1 MTRLQNG
8 QALPAFDVPAVGG
21 GTISIRQFSQGSYGV
36 VLIYRGAWCPY
47 CQAQLAGFQ
56 RASEKL
62 AEAGVKVVALSVDNE
77 ATTRSTIEKFK
88 LSFPVG
94 HSADAD
100 KVASITGAYTNES
113 PRYLQA
119 TGFLLA
125 PEGKIL
131 NAVYSSGPL
140 GRLVAEDVIGMVAY
154 LKSKAQVPACRSGLG
169 NESGALRDV

>member
-8 QALPAFDVPAVGG
+8 QTFPAFDVSAVGG
-21 GTISIRQFSQGSYGV
+21 GSISIPQSLRGSYGV
-36 VLIYRGAWCPY
+36 VLIYRGAWCPF

-62 AEAGVKVVALSVDNE
+62 AEAGIRVVALSVDDE
-77 ATTRSTIEKFK
+77 ATTVGTIEKFK

-94 HSADAD
+94 HSADVE
-100 KVASITGAYTNES
+100 KLASITGAYTNDS

-125 PEGKIL
+125 PDGKIV

-140 GRLVAEDVIGMVAY
+140 GRLVAEDVIGMVTY
-154 LKSKAQVPACRSGLG
+154 LKSKA
-169 NESGALRDV
+169 

>member
-8 QALPAFDVPAVGG
+8 EAFPAFDVPAVGG
-21 GTISIRQFSQGSYGV
+21 GSISIPQSLQGSYGV
-36 VLIYRGAWCPY
+36 VLIYRGAWCPF

-62 AEAGVKVVALSVDNE
+62 AATGIKVVALSVDNE
-77 ATTRSTIEKFK
+77 ATTLGTIEKFK

-94 HSADAD
+94 HSAVAE
-100 KVASITGAYTNES
+100 KVASLTGAYTNET
-113 PRYLQA
+113 PRYLEA
-119 TGFLLA
+119 TGFVLA
-125 PEGKIL
+125 PDGRIL

-154 LKSKAQVPACRSGLG
+154 LKSKA
-169 NESGALRDV
+169 

>member
-1 MTRLQNG
+1 LQNG
-8 QALPAFDVPAVGG
+8 QTLPAFDVPAVGG
-21 GTISIRQFSQGSYGV
+21 GRISIPQSLKESYGV

-47 CQAQLAGFQ
+47 CRAQLAGFQ
-56 RASEKL
+56 RANKKL
-62 AEAGVKVVALSVDNE
+62 AEAGIKVAALSVDNE
-77 ATTRSTIEKFK
+77 ATTVGTIEKFK

-100 KVASITGAYTNES
+100 KVASITGAYANAS

-154 LKSKAQVPACRSGLG
+154 LKSKA
-169 NESGALRDV
+169 

>member
-1 MTRLQNG
+1 MTHLQNG
-8 QALPAFDVPAVGG
+8 QTFPAFDVPAVGG
-21 GTISIRQFSQGSYGV
+21 GTISIPQSLRGSYGV
-36 VLIYRGAWCPY
+36 VLIYRGAWCPF

-62 AEAGVKVVALSVDNE
+62 AEAGIKVVALSVDDK
-77 ATTRSTIEKFK
+77 ATTVGTIEKFN
-88 LSFPVG
+88 LSFPVR
-94 HSADAD
+94 HSANAEI
-100 KVASITGAYTNES
+100 VASITGAYTNDS

-125 PEGKIL
+125 PDGKIL

-154 LKSKAQVPACRSGLG
+154 LKSKA
-169 NESGALRDV
+169 

>member
-21 GTISIRQFSQGSYGV
+21 GKIGIPQSLQGSYGV
-36 VLIYRGAWCPY
+36 VLIYRGAWCPF

-56 RASEKL
+56 RAREKL
-62 AEAGVKVVALSVDNE
+62 AEPGIKVVALSVDGE
-77 ATTRSTIEKFK
+77 ATTARTIEKFK

-94 HSADAD
+94 HSANAD

-113 PRYLQA
+113 PHYLQA
-119 TGFLLA
+119 TGFVLA
-125 PEGKIL
+125 PDGKIL

-140 GRLVAEDVIGMVAY
+140 GRLVAEDVIGMVTY
-154 LKSKAQVPACRSGLG
+154 LKSIA
-169 NESGALRDV
+169 

>member
-1 MTRLQNG
+1 MPLLSG
-8 QALPAFDVPAVGG
+8 PAC
-21 GTISIRQFSQGSYGV
+21 GV
-36 VLIYRGAWCPY
+36 S
-47 CQAQLAGFQ
+47 

-62 AEAGVKVVALSVDNE
+62 AEAGIKVVALSVDDE
-77 ATTRSTIEKFK
+77 TTTRGTIEKFK

-100 KVASITGAYTNES
+100 KVASITGAYTNEL

-125 PEGKIL
+125 PDGKIL

-154 LKSKAQVPACRSGLG
+154 LKSKA
-169 NESGALRDV
+169 

>member
-8 QALPAFDVPAVGG
+8 QAFPAFDVPAVGG
-21 GTISIRQFSQGSYGV
+21 GKISIPQSLRGSYGV
-36 VLIYRGAWCPY
+36 VLIYRGDWCPY

-56 RASEKL
+56 RAGAKL
-62 AEAGVKVVALSVDNE
+62 AEAGIKVVALSVDGE
-77 ATTRSTIEKFK
+77 AKTRGTIEKFK

-100 KVASITGAYTNES
+100 EIASITGAYTNKS

-119 TGFLLA
+119 TGFLLTLD
-125 PEGKIL
+125 GKIL

-140 GRLVAEDVIGMVAY
+140 GRLVAEDVIGMVTY
-154 LKSKAQVPACRSGLG
+154 LKSKA
-169 NESGALRDV
+169 

>member
-1 MTRLQNG
+1 MSCLQNG
-8 QALPAFDVPAVGG
+8 ETFPALNIPAVGG
-21 GTISIRQFSQGSYGV
+21 GIIQIPESLQGSYSV

-62 AEAGVKVVALSVDNE
+62 AEAGVKVVALSVDDE
-77 ATTRSTIEKFK
+77 ATTIGTIEKHK

-100 KVASITGAYTNES
+100 EVAAVTGAYTNQT
-113 PRYLQA
+113 PHYLQT

-125 PEGKIL
+125 PDGKIL
-131 NAVYSSGPL
+131 NAVYSSGPI
-140 GRLVAEDVIGMVAY
+140 GRLVAEDVIGMVTY
-154 LKSKAQVPACRSGLG
+154 LKSRA
-169 NESGALRDV
+169 

>member
-8 QALPAFDVPAVGG
+8 QAFPAFDVPAFGG
-21 GTISIRQFSQGSYGV
+21 GKISIPQSLLGSYGV
-36 VLIYRGAWCPY
+36 ILLYRGAWCPY
-47 CQAQLAGFQ
+47 CQAQLVGFQ
-56 RASEKL
+56 RASAKL
-62 AEAGVKVVALSVDNE
+62 AEAGIKVLALSVDNE
-77 ATTRSTIEKFK
+77 PTTAGTIEKLK

-125 PEGKIL
+125 PDARIL

-154 LKSKAQVPACRSGLG
+154 LKSKA
-169 NESGALRDV
+169 

>member
-1 MTRLQNG
+1 MESAMMRLQNG
-8 QALPAFDVPAVGG
+8 QAFPAFDVLAVGG
-21 GTISIRQFSQGSYGV
+21 GAISIPQSLRGSYGV

-62 AEAGVKVVALSVDNE
+62 AQAGIKVVALSVDDE
-77 ATTRSTIEKFK
+77 TTTRGTIEKFK

-94 HSADAD
+94 SADAD
-100 KVASITGAYTNES
+100 KVASITGAYTNAS

-125 PEGKIL
+125 PDGKVL

-154 LKSKAQVPACRSGLG
+154 LKSKA
-169 NESGALRDV
+169 